1 MCWQT
6 GEQAG
11 TFSQTGHICSFT
23 HLFLRSL
30 SHSSWNSVTGKIGLR
45 YFWFIFIWV
54 NVFYCN
60 LELHWSHSIFSSKIH
75 ETAWEPSLLSSR
87 RTTLMTWI
95 FNLNTIQ
102 TEHILFQDYPEIT
115 WRGIFSLV
123 NIYVG
128 KAPPSLPAQL
138 HLLKLWKE
146 TNFSQRTNC
155 SRNLAPFPLQ
165 KHNDYGAFRLRYSY
179 LHSYCCWQT
188 LRFLLIV
195 PNNKPAMHRYSNQSL
210 SWYI

>member
-1 MCWQT
+1 MGKCVLLQFGVT
-6 GEQAG
+6 L
-11 TFSQTGHICSFT
+11 ISFNI
-23 HLFLRSL
+23 LIQNPWNCLRTQ
-30 SHSSWNSVTGKIGLR
+30 H
-45 YFWFIFIWV
+45 FIFKENHADDMDIQ
-54 NVFYCN
+54 F
-60 LELHWSHSIFSSKIH
+60 
-75 ETAWEPSLLSSR
+75 
-87 RTTLMTWI
+87 
-95 FNLNTIQ
+95 NTIQ

-155 SRNLAPFPLQ
+155 SRNLAAFPLQ
-165 KHNDYGAFRLRYSY
+165 KHNDYGAFRLHYSY